1 MSLAD
6 AVRPIELPVP
16 GRLHSSE
23 LLPFFAGSVCPL
35 KTAGNQQAAK
45 LSYICRTSGF
55 MNKMGLT
62 RGQAMLPIRVDGLLM
77 SRLPLPRA
85 LCE

>member
-1 MSLAD
+1 
-6 AVRPIELPVP
+6 
-16 GRLHSSE
+16 
-23 LLPFFAGSVCPL
+23 
-35 KTAGNQQAAK
+35 
-45 LSYICRTSGF
+45 